1 MDRGVAV
8 VITVTLGALL
18 AAQAPL
24 NSQLGRDVGGL
35 QASVI
40 AVCISLALLIAA
52 ALVFG
57 GGLGGIRHV
66 DQVPWHVALGGGV
79 IGAMYVG
86 SIVFTVRALGVGGLT
101 AATIGGQLA
110 LAVAIDHFGWF
121 GVEQSSVTATRLAG
135 VALLA
140 AGTFLVVNDA

>member
-8 VITVTLGALL
+8 VCAVTLGALM

-24 NSQLGRDVGGL
+24 NSQLGRAVGGL
-35 QASVI
+35 QASVV
-40 AVCISLALLIAA
+40 AVVISLALLIAA

-57 GGLGGIRHV
+57 GLGGIRHV
-66 DQVPWHVALGGGV
+66 DEVPLHVAIGGGV

-110 LAVAIDHFGWF
+110 LAVVIDHFGWF
-121 GVEQSSVTATRLAG
+121 GVEESPVTATRLAG

-140 AGTFLVVNDA
+140 AGTFLVVHE